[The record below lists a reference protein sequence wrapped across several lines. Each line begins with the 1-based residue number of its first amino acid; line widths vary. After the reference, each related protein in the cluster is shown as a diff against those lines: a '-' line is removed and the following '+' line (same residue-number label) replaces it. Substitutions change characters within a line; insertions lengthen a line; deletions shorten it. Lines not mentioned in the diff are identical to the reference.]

1 MKIILFNDNNQ
12 RVLQINNDHLKQFY
26 EKCQKDKLIGV
37 DTEFYRVDS
46 YFPKLCLIQLSNTT
60 ESIFLD
66 PIEKKIDYKFIE
78 KLMFNTK
85 IKKIFHAARQDI
97 EIFFNIFK
105 RIPRPIID
113 IQICLIAL
121 GYNHSTSYAQ
131 ACTDFLNVKINKN
144 NQFIDW
150 RKRPLNKN
158 KILYAVNDVKYL
170 IPLFKEINQK
180 LNNEKN
186 KKLKKHYKKITDIK
200 IYTERANKAWK
211 KIKFQPFNEL
221 ELNNFKRYCYIR
233 EKLAMKKNIPVKRVV
248 SDSEIKI
255 ISRSKVNKKKQEQIL
270 KKLKIK

>member
-1 MKIILFNDNNQ
+1 M
-12 RVLQINNDHLKQFY
+12 LQINKHHLKQFY

-46 YFPKLCLIQLSNTT
+46 YFPKLCLIQLSNTY

-66 PIEKKIDYKFIE
+66 PINDKINYKFIE
-78 KLMFNTK
+78 KLLFNTK

-105 RIPRPIID
+105 KIPRPIID

-131 ACTDFLNVKINKN
+131 ACSDLLNIKIDKK

-158 KILYAVNDVKYL
+158 EILYAVNDVKHL
-170 IPLFKEINQK
+170 IPLFKKINQK
-180 LNNEKN
+180 INNEQY
-186 KKLKKHYKKITDIK
+186 KKLKKYYKKINDIK
-200 IYTERANKAWK
+200 IYTEKATKAWE
-211 KIKFQPFNEL
+211 KIKFKPANGL

-233 EKLAMKKNIPVKRVV
+233 EKLAMQKDIPAKRLV
-248 SDSEIKI
+248 SDSEIKLV
-255 ISRSKVNKKKQEQIL
+255 SRTKVTKKKQKEIL
-270 KKLKIK
+270 NKLEIR